1 MPRPGV
7 SVHRDEAVR
16 GERRPVRDDISA
28 ARVGG
33 ESRRPVR
40 GDTSAERVGGAGVPG
55 RRTVTIRGQGAE
67 RGSVGTGAN
76 GSARRRQPRPYERSG
91 FRPDRV
97 AMWAVLLGVMLIVVA
112 ATSSH
117 AAVPSVHH
125 AAAAHAVA
133 ALGLALH

>member
-7 SVHRDEAVR
+7 SVHREEAVR
-16 GERRPVRDDISA
+16 GERPDASGPASD
-28 ARVGG
+28 
-33 ESRRPVR
+33 RRRAQP
-40 GDTSAERVGGAGVPG
+40 RVGGAGVPG

-67 RGSVGTGAN
+67 RGGVGASAN

-125 AAAAHAVA
+125 AAVAHAVA
-133 ALGLALH
+133 ALGLNLH